1 MVFRFALIALRRD
14 RRLSVTQFAAACGLG
29 HFEVSKLE
37 SGKNQAS
44 TARIRAGLARGFGVP
59 SAAIDALV
67 EGMDVGA
74 AGKAF
79 DVAPRALRS
88 LYAGAARD
96 AARPPE
102 AA

>member
-1 MVFRFALIALRRD
+1 MVFRFALIALRRAKG
-14 RRLSVTQFAAACGLG
+14 LSVTQFAAACGLG

-44 TARIRAGLARGFGVP
+44 SARIRAGLARGFDVP
-59 SAAIDALV
+59 AAAIDSLV
-67 EGMDVGA
+67 EGMDVAA

-79 DVAPRALRS
+79 GVSPRGLRS
-88 LYAGAARD
+88 LYAEAERD
-96 AARPPE
+96 APSE